1 VAASENCKQGLLG
14 KQQYPAA
21 AAAMKQHMVLCIRA
35 ITQNQQLLEILQAF
49 TCAAHRYTAAV
60 VMLEHSIVGN
70 RKHKDTARSFSFTL
84 MP

>member
-49 TCAAHRYTAAV
+49 TW
-60 VMLEHSIVGN
+60 G
-70 RKHKDTARSFSFTL
+70 
-84 MP
+84 